1 MQPEIA
7 SIHERMAVGGDW
19 HNWREEIAALHE
31 KATTEQEYIT
41 LLRAHQILVEVGKH
55 AFDADT
61 YEKLLPIARAEYMW
75 FLSREAK
82 EGGELVNPM
91 MLDRITARE
100 VEAGRMEPHD
110 DFREFAQASGEVMGD
125 SADLNYHA
133 CRHGSWFF
141 AGMSAASVATWLLS
155 LSQIALSPLWLIGS
169 GLIIGW
175 FLNSREHV
183 SIKRQ
188 VAENRAARQVYD

>member
-7 SIHERMAVGGDW
+7 SIHERMAKGGDW
-19 HNWREEIAALHE
+19 HDWRKEIAALHA
-31 KATTEQEYIT
+31 KAKTEHEYVT
-41 LLRAHQILVEVGKH
+41 LLRAHEILVEVGRH

-75 FLSREAK
+75 FLSRESM
-82 EGGELVNPM
+82 EGGELANPM

-100 VEAGRMEPHD
+100 VEAGRMDPDD
-110 DFREFAQASGEVMGD
+110 DFREFARASGEVMGD

-133 CRHGSWFF
+133 CGNGSWFF
-141 AGMSAASVATWLLS
+141 AGMGLAGIATWLLS
-155 LSQIALSPLWLIGS
+155 LLHISLSPLWFIAS

-175 FLNSREHV
+175 LFNRREHLN
-183 SIKRQ
+183 IKRQ
-188 VAENRAARQVYD
+188 VTENRTARQALN